1 LRPPKT
7 LLALIALAFAYPSA
21 TGIGSAQT
29 PATDPVPRMQQL
41 IQSYAKSK
49 IPVDQFMGSVLVAQ
63 GDKVLIDQGYGSANL
78 DWGIP
83 NAPDTRFRLG
93 SLTKQFTAASILLL
107 EQRGKLSTSDLVK
120 KYVPEA
126 PPSWDRMTL
135 YEVLTHTA
143 GIPDFTSFPDY
154 RTTEWKPAAPA
165 ELVARFIRRPLEF
178 EPGTQ
183 YRYSNSGYVLLGYIL
198 EKVAG
203 ITYAEFLQQN
213 LFTPLGLADTGVDRS
228 QMVMP
233 HRAQGYDAHPQGP
246 TIARYV
252 DMTVP
257 FSAGDLYSTT
267 QDLWKWEKALFGGK
281 VLSPASLAKMTT
293 PNQNTY
299 ALGIEVQQIAGHKVY
314 VHGGAIEGFKTSL
327 AYFPDEKNGPVTIVV
342 LSNLGAAV
350 EKMTD
355 GLAAILF
362 GIPVEFAPKTAAAPT
377 EVTLP
382 AKLLQD
388 YVGAYRFSPALTIV
402 ITLSGNQLISQT
414 NGQSKVP
421 LYAESET
428 RFFTGISEGEFEFNR
443 DAAGKV
449 ISMTLYRNGT
459 GTVGAKD

>member
-1 LRPPKT
+1 MRSPKT
-7 LLALIALAFAYPSA
+7 LLAHIPLIFAYAATTGLISA
-21 TGIGSAQT
+21 AQA
-29 PATDPVPRMQQL
+29 PAANPVPRMQQL

-49 IPVDQFMGSVLVAQ
+49 ILTDQFMGSVLVAQ

-78 DWGIP
+78 EWDVP

-107 EQRGKLSTSDLVK
+107 EQRGKLSTSDLVR

-154 RTTEWKPAAPA
+154 RTTEWRPTTPA
-165 ELVARFIRRPLEF
+165 ELVARFMHRPLEF

-198 EKVAG
+198 ERVAG
-203 ITYAEFLQQN
+203 VPYAEFLQQN
-213 LFTPLGLADTGVDRS
+213 LFTPLSLTDTGVDRN

-233 HRAQGYDAHPQGP
+233 RRAQGYDAHPQGP

-252 DMTVP
+252 DMSVP
-257 FSAGDLYSTT
+257 FSAGELYSTT
-267 QDLWKWEKALFGGK
+267 HDLWKWEKALFGGK
-281 VLSPASLAKMTT
+281 VLSPESLAKMTT
-293 PNQNTY
+293 PNQDTY

-327 AYFPDEKNGPVTIVV
+327 AYFPDDNVTIVV

-362 GIPVEFAPKTAAAPT
+362 GIPVELAPETAALPA

-382 AKLLQD
+382 VKLLQD

-402 ITLSGNQLISQT
+402 ITLSGNQLISQAD
-414 NGQSKVP
+414 GQLRVP

-428 RFFTGISEGEFEFNR
+428 TFSTRITEGEIEFNR

-449 ISMTLYRNGT
+449 ISMTLYHNGT
-459 GTVGAKD
+459 GTVGAKN

>member
-7 LLALIALAFAYPSA
+7 LLALIALGFAFAAA
-21 TGIGSAQT
+21 TGLSSAQT

-41 IQSYAKSK
+41 IQSYAKSR
-49 IPVDQFMGSVLVAQ
+49 ILTDQFMGSVLVAQ
-63 GDKVLIDQGYGSANL
+63 GDKVFIDQGYGSANL

-83 NAPDTRFRLG
+83 NAPDTRYRLG

-107 EQRGKLSTSDLVK
+107 EQRGKLSTGDLVK

-143 GIPDFTSFPDY
+143 GIPDFTNFPDY
-154 RTTEWKPAAPA
+154 RATEWRPATPA
-165 ELVARFIRRPLEF
+165 ELVARFIHRPLEF
-178 EPGTQ
+178 EPGTR

-203 ITYAEFLQQN
+203 IPYAEFLQQN
-213 LFTPLGLADTGVDRS
+213 LLTPLGLADTGVDRNLS
-228 QMVMP
+228 VMP
-233 HRAQGYDAHPQGP
+233 HRAQGYEAHPQGP

-267 QDLWKWEKALFGGK
+267 HDLWKWEKALFGGK
-281 VLSPASLAKMTT
+281 VLSPESLAKMTT

-299 ALGIEVQQIAGHKVY
+299 ALGIEVQRIAGHKVY
-314 VHGGAIEGFKTSL
+314 VHGGAVEGFKTSL
-327 AYFPDEKNGPVTIVV
+327 AYFPDDDITIVV

-362 GIPVEFAPKTAAAPT
+362 GIPVELAPETAAAPT

-402 ITLSGNQLISQT
+402 ITLSGNQLISQA
-414 NGQSKVP
+414 NGQSRVP
-421 LYAESET
+421 LYAESEN

-449 ISMTLYRNGT
+449 VSMTLYHNGL
-459 GTVGAKD
+459 GTVGAKN

>member
-1 LRPPKT
+1 
-7 LLALIALAFAYPSA
+7 
-21 TGIGSAQT
+21 
-29 PATDPVPRMQQL
+29 MQQL

-49 IPVDQFMGSVLVAQ
+49 ILADQFMGSVLVAQ

-78 DWGIP
+78 DWDIP

-93 SLTKQFTAASILLL
+93 SLTKQFTAAGILLL

-135 YEVLTHTA
+135 YEVMTHTA
-143 GIPDFTSFPDY
+143 GIPDYTSFPDY
-154 RTTEWKPAAPA
+154 RTTEWKPTTPA
-165 ELVARFIRRPLEF
+165 ELVGRFVRRPLEF
-178 EPGTQ
+178 EPGTR

-198 EKVAG
+198 EQVAG
-203 ITYAEFLQQN
+203 MPYAEFLQQN
-213 LFTPLGLADTGVDRS
+213 LFTPLGMADTGVDHNLS
-228 QMVMP
+228 VMP
-233 HRAQGYDAHPQGP
+233 HRAQGYDAHLQGP

-267 QDLWKWEKALFGGK
+267 HDLWKWEKALFGGK
-281 VLSPASLAKMTT
+281 VLSPESLAKMTT
-293 PNQNTY
+293 PNQDTY
-299 ALGIEVQQIAGHKVY
+299 ALGIEVQQIAGRKVY

-327 AYFPDEKNGPVTIVV
+327 AYFPNDNVTIVV

-362 GIPVEFAPKTAAAPT
+362 GIPVELAPETAAPPAL
-377 EVTLP
+377 VTLP
-382 AKLLQD
+382 AELLQD
-388 YVGAYRFSPALTIV
+388 YVGAYRFSSTLTIV
-402 ITLSGNQLISQT
+402 ITLSGNQLVSQA
-414 NGQSKVP
+414 NGQARVP

-428 RFFTGISEGEFEFNR
+428 RFSTRISEGDIEFNR
-443 DAAGKV
+443 GPAGKV
-449 ISMTLYRNGT
+449 VSMTMYHNGI
-459 GTVGAKD
+459 GTVGARE